1 MKIKHYFLLFI
12 GFFSITLVGN
22 AQAPNWSVNPNRF
35 QYSMTITAVLDLN
48 CTELTSPSNQLGAFV
63 GDSLRGTAYT
73 STVIG
78 GRYEASMTVYSDLV
92 NGEKVTEPG
101 YQVQEGDKIAFR
113 GKLIRPEKKLVYLLL
128 NKPKDYITTLND
140 DRGRRTV
147 MELLKGKIKER
158 IFPVGRLDRATTGLL
173 LLTNDGE
180 LAEKMAHPSHKV
192 KKVYHVVLDK
202 SVTAA
207 DLDRIREGLELED
220 GLAPVNWVDYDGK
233 GKDEVALEILFGRN
247 RVVRRIFEHLGYE
260 VKRLDR
266 VYYAGLTKKDLP
278 RGFWR
283 HLTAKEVIMLKHF
296 T

>member
-1 MKIKHYFLLFI
+1 MSKDKK
-12 GFFSITLVGN
+12 
-22 AQAPNWSVNPNRF
+22 RR
-35 QYSMTITAVLDLN
+35 
-48 CTELTSPSNQLGAFV
+48 PSSSSTH
-63 GDSLRGTAYT
+63 DSSRRPASRGG
-73 STVIG
+73 G
-78 GRYEASMTVYSDLV
+78 GRGPRGSQRSPNPTPPEKQDSTSQEDTEGMRLNKYVAHCGVCARRQAAEYIKEGLVTV
-92 NGEKVTEPG
+92 NGEKVLQPG
-101 YQVQEGDKIAFR
+101 YQMQKGDVVCYKDKVI
-113 GKLIRPEKKLVYLLL
+113 KPEVKKVYILL